1 MLRVDVL
8 NHVVAQQ
15 SHGEVVVAADDA
27 CEDREASHGEEDVFN
42 DLGSVHIS
50 FFNQFS
56 NYITSIF
63 SMGFWGFGVLGL

>member
-42 DLGSVHIS
+42 DLGSVHFLFSINFQIIS
-50 FFNQFS
+50 LQS
-56 NYITSIF
+56 
-63 SMGFWGFGVLGL
+63 